1 MKKGDSFKTNFSK
14 ETYKIAG
21 RWHEFFHPEPAGQ
34 RRRMPALH
42 QGRIRRT
49 LQRGEFIEEK

>member
-21 RWHEFFHPEPAGQ
+21 RWHEFFILSP
-34 RRRMPALH
+34 
-42 QGRIRRT
+42 QGSDEECLLYT
-49 LQRGEFIEEK
+49 KEEFEELLQSGEFIEEK